1 MVNILI
7 DELTNSIRHR
17 ATNTSVETV
26 IEKIKITEIN
36 QLKNWQFDWQYESRQ
51 NDIYK
56 LTVNDL
62 PDEIQ
67 GVISIEVRKGYVF
80 VSLIEN
86 APFNIGKH
94 GVYEGV
100 AGNLFAYACKLS
112 YEMGFEGFVSF
123 VAKTELIEHY
133 KKKIL
138 AKLVSGQTMVI
149 EPLEALQLIRQYF
162 KES

>member
-17 ATNTSVETV
+17 ATNTSVETI

-36 QLKNWQFDWQYESRQ
+36 QLKHWQFDWQYESRQ
-51 NDIYK
+51 NDIFK
-56 LTVNDL
+56 LTVSDL

-67 GVISIEVRKGYVF
+67 GVISIEIRKGYVF

-86 APFNIGKH
+86 APINIGKH

-100 AGNLFAYACKLS
+100 AGNLFAYPCKLS

-133 KKKIL
+133 TKKIL

-149 EPLEALQLIRQYF
+149 EPLQALQLIRQYF
-162 KES
+162 KEA

>member
-36 QLKNWQFDWQYESRQ
+36 QLKNWQFDWQYENRQ

-56 LTVNDL
+56 LTVNDF

-67 GVISIEVRKGYVF
+67 GVISIEIRKGYVF

-162 KES
+162 KEA

>member
-17 ATNTSVETV
+17 ITNKSVETV
-26 IEKIKITEIN
+26 IERIKPTEIAY
-36 QLKNWQFDWQYESRQ
+36 LKNWQFDWQYENRN

-56 LTVNDL
+56 LTVKEL
-62 PDEIQ
+62 SDEIQ
-67 GVISIEVRKGYVF
+67 GVISIEIRKGYVF
-80 VSLIEN
+80 VSLVEN
-86 APFNIGKH
+86 APFNIGRN
-94 GVYEGV
+94 GIYEGV

-112 YEMGFEGFVSF
+112 YELGFEGFVSF

-133 KKKIL
+133 NKKIF

-162 KES
+162 KEE